1 MEEPMMGCVSGKKLL
16 VSVISLAVF
25 FHSAASGTDITLPS
39 PDKQGGMPLMKAL
52 NTRKSHRSFSDK
64 ELPLQTLSNL
74 LWAANGI
81 NRTET
86 GKRTAPSAMNQQ
98 EIDLYA
104 ATKTGLFRYN
114 PKAHSLELVVDKDI
128 RHLTGKQPFVKD
140 APLNLIFV
148 ADSSKAVNMSKKDIE
163 LYSSVD
169 AGFISQNVYLYCASA
184 GLATVVRGYIDRES
198 LANAMKLGP
207 GKIIIVAQTVGFPK

>member
-1 MEEPMMGCVSGKKLL
+1 MGCVSGKKLL